1 MKRFGKYD
9 GDFAALFECYGKV
22 NSDVVTER
30 ELPSMMRR
38 SVSTTGGE
46 SFPGLKRIK
55 VFIQKPGR
63 GADLMHLIKLNSIDS
78 DDSTGGTIL
87 SGSESDKNFH
97 MTTTKKSAQIK
108 TIDDQGQLEDDFV
121 TNVAPKFDRDSG
133 ELTIIHVEQL

>member
-63 GADLMHLIKLNSIDS
+63 GADLMHLIKLCLLYTSPSPRDNLPSRMPS
-78 DDSTGGTIL
+78 
-87 SGSESDKNFH
+87 
-97 MTTTKKSAQIK
+97 SA
-108 TIDDQGQLEDDFV
+108 
-121 TNVAPKFDRDSG
+121 
-133 ELTIIHVEQL
+133 